1 MPTPYSNLNIQS
13 LPSGKRTGSWEKLFR
28 AGVTTLPAHEDG
40 ENLAVGLLPAYLNRR
55 LALSLDTIK
64 DIREIDT
71 LLQEIDQHSINVSSD
86 NFLHPGDS
94 TIEHYVY
101 DAIRHIRQ
109 AIELITPLQ
118 NDESKGQQFIYLS
131 RFQFIICQ
139 LKNSLVSRH
148 ARRYNVRT
156 LVVALKCQLISPV
169 CYRFLH
175 SLNCLCFPHHSTLNR
190 LYSNFGMDQEFS
202 IYLRQST
209 SDFNKWERNVII
221 QMDEI
226 HVKSTFA
233 SKGGR
238 IRGSSL
244 IPTNPAKTVFH

>member
-1 MPTPYSNLNIQS
+1 MPRGKSLLGGPCHGSRDLLGRALPWGQEFLSRGGALMPTPYSNLNIQS

-71 LLQEIDQHSINVSSD
+71 LLQ
-86 NFLHPGDS
+86 
-94 TIEHYVY
+94 
-101 DAIRHIRQ
+101 
-109 AIELITPLQ
+109 
-118 NDESKGQQFIYLS
+118 
-131 RFQFIICQ
+131 
-139 LKNSLVSRH
+139 H

-169 CYRFLH
+169 CYKFLH